1 MDEWIQ
7 LIVFIIFGAIALI
20 TRMLNRR
27 GSKEEPDTISEEDEV
42 TLPPWGNV
50 PMDEE
55 ALPDFIEVDE
65 PQASAAPPPEVQ
77 VAPQPEPARTETM
90 PPPYSASPPVTPT
103 VAGIPLSP
111 ETFRQ
116 GIILAEILRPPKSI
130 REPRQ

>member
-27 GSKEEPDTISEEDEV
+27 GSKEEPDTIPEEDEV

-77 VAPQPEPARTETM
+77 VAPQPEPARTEAS
-90 PPPYSASPPVTPT
+90 PSPDSASPPVTPT

>member
-7 LIVFIIFGAIALI
+7 LIVFIIFGAIALM

-27 GSKEEPDTISEEDEV
+27 GSKEEPDVIPEEDEI
-42 TLPPWGNV
+42 TLPPWGNA
-50 PMDEE
+50 PMDED
-55 ALPDFIEVDE
+55 ALPDFVEVDE

-77 VAPQPEPARTETM
+77 VTPQPEPARAEGS
-90 PPPYSASPPVTPT
+90 PSPDNASSPVASTI
-103 VAGIPLSP
+103 AGIPLSP

-116 GIILAEILRPPKSI
+116 GIILAEILRPPKSL

>member
-27 GSKEEPDTISEEDEV
+27 GSKEEPDTIPEEAEV

-55 ALPDFIEVDE
+55 ALPDFIDVDE
-65 PQASAAPPPEVQ
+65 PQASAAPPPDVQ
-77 VAPQPEPARTETM
+77 VTPQPEPARAETM
-90 PPPYSASPPVTPT
+90 PPPDSASPPVTPT

-116 GIILAEILRPPKSI
+116 GIILAEILRPPKSL
-130 REPRQ
+130 RGPQQ

>member
-27 GSKEEPDTISEEDEV
+27 GSKEEPDVMPEEDEIN
-42 TLPPWGNV
+42 LPPWGNV
-50 PMDEE
+50 PMDED
-55 ALPDFIEVDE
+55 AHPDFVEVDE
-65 PQASAAPPPEVQ
+65 PQAPAAPPPEVQ
-77 VAPQPEPARTETM
+77 VTPQPEPARAEA
-90 PPPYSASPPVTPT
+90 PPPPDSASPPVASTI
-103 VAGIPLSP
+103 AGIPLSP

-116 GIILAEILRPPKSI
+116 GIILAEILRPPKSL

>member
-27 GSKEEPDTISEEDEV
+27 GSKEEPDTIPEEDEV

-50 PMDEE
+50 PMEEE

-65 PQASAAPPPEVQ
+65 SQAPAAPPPEVQ
-77 VAPQPEPARTETM
+77 VAPQSEPARAETM
-90 PPPYSASPPVTPT
+90 PPPDSASPPVTPT

-116 GIILAEILRPPKSI
+116 GIILAEILRPPKSL

>member
-27 GSKEEPDTISEEDEV
+27 GSKEEPDTIPEEDEV

-50 PMDEE
+50 PMEEE

-65 PQASAAPPPEVQ
+65 SQAPAAPPPEVQ
-77 VAPQPEPARTETM
+77 IAPQPEPTRAETPS
-90 PPPYSASPPVTPT
+90 PPDSASPPVAPT

-116 GIILAEILRPPKSI
+116 GIILAEILRPPKSL

>member
-65 PQASAAPPPEVQ
+65 PQAPAAPPPEVQ
-77 VAPQPEPARTETM
+77 VAPHPEPARAETM
-90 PPPYSASPPVTPT
+90 PPPDSTSPPVAPT